1 MDKFRMIFQ
10 FLQSNQESFMNGM
23 CGILALASAQIYSA
37 FDFNCPCLPRYNL
50 FYGLGVMSVPPVVLF
65 LLGFVLNNNVSV
77 LAEEWR
83 RPEGL
88 RGKDWGVLR
97 YMFCSMTQRALI
109 APVTWVSV
117 TLLDGKCFICAFSEG
132 LEPWRLGLNMSLT
145 RPGQPELRRLLA
157 TIPCPDIFQQEA
169 GLSREAATRYL
180 RCLSQAFGWCFIL
193 LMTFLA
199 FLVRAMR
206 PCFTQVAF
214 LKTKYW
220 SHYIDIERKLFEETC
235 TEHAKSFAKVC
246 IQRFFEGMQDEMVM
260 GYSRYQPPQLQDVE
274 IDKEQEKLFGITD
287 SENMNKLLRNWHKCK
302 PPLNVNMGVKED
314 AHQNG
319 CVYAVSNKYTQTH
332 RENIAFYS
340 KV

>member
-23 CGILALASAQIYSA
+23 CGILALASAQMYSA
-37 FDFNCPCLPRYNL
+37 FEFNCPCLSSYNL
-50 FYGLGVMSVPPVVLF
+50 LYGAGIMLVPPLVLF

-83 RPEGL
+83 RPEGM
-88 RGKDWGVLR
+88 RRKEPAVLR
-97 YMFCSMTQRALI
+97 YMLCSMTQRALI
-109 APVTWVSV
+109 APVVWLSV
-117 TLLDGKCFICAFSEG
+117 TLLDGQCFICAFSES
-132 LEPWRLGLNMSLT
+132 LDPRALGTNST
-145 RPGQPELRRLLA
+145 VPGQPELRRLLA
-157 TIPCPDIFQQEA
+157 TLPCQDIFNHRA
-169 GLSREAATRYL
+169 GISREAACRYL
-180 RCLSQAFGWCFIL
+180 RCLSQALGWCFL
-193 LMTFLA
+193 LVMTFLA

-246 IQRFFEGMQDEMVM
+246 IQQFFEGMQDEMTR
-260 GYSRYQPPQLQDVE
+260 GYSHYQPPRLKDAE
-274 IDKEQEKLFGITD
+274 IGEEQEKLFGITD
-287 SENMNKLLRNWHKCK
+287 SENMNKLLKNWHKCK
-302 PPLNVNMGVKED
+302 PPLNVKP
-314 AHQNG
+314 ATQQNG
-319 CVYAVSNKYTQTH
+319 RVCPASNIKLNNLTH
-332 RENIAFYS
+332 PRREKVVFYS